1 MKWFDVDV
9 DGLSATLERRGKS
22 FAVFELVQNAWDSGA
37 TAVDISLQPAPGKP
51 FAEIVV
57 KDNSAEG
64 WSDLADAFTLFSKSR
79 RSADAEKRGRF
90 CFGEKMVLSLC
101 TTARISTMQGSLV
114 FDKSGRTRTNK
125 KTDIGTEFSGVMRMT
140 RDEFVLVCDEIQ
152 YLISPKGIR
161 TTFNDSVLQSP
172 LLLRSVQVR
181 LPTEIADTEG
191 VLRRSARYAAVDIY
205 AGDDSESGG
214 QILELGIPVCSAD
227 FPFRVDVQQKIPLG
241 MDRDS
246 VTDAFRRAIS
256 VAVMNAMATSLTE
269 SQAADPWASEAI
281 ADARVEQGAVTEIIK
296 KRFGERAV
304 IATPGDPVANASAE
318 ANGCEVI
325 HGGALSAGAWANVRK
340 YQVIPTTSQAFPTPK
355 PAFGET
361 GVDGGGVTTCPLC
374 KQPVR

>member
-37 TAVDISLQPAPGKP
+37 TAVDISLQPVSGKP
-51 FAEIVV
+51 FVEIVV

-114 FDKSGRTRTNK
+114 FDKSGRTRVQK
-125 KTDIGTEFSGVMRMT
+125 KTDVGTEFSGVMRMT
-140 RDEFVLVCDEIQ
+140 REEFDSVCDEVQ
-152 YLISPKGIR
+152 YLISPQDVR
-161 TTFNDSVLQSP
+161 TTFNDRILQQPS
-172 LLLRSVQVR
+172 LLKSVQVK
-181 LPTEIADTEG
+181 LPTEVADMEG
-191 VLRRSARYAAVDIY
+191 VLRRSVRQTTVYIY
-205 AGDDSESGG
+205 AGDDSENGG

-246 VTDAFRRAIS
+246 VTDAFRRAVS
-256 VAVMNAMATSLTE
+256 VAVMNAMAGSLTE

-281 ADARVEQGAVTEIIK
+281 ADARAEQGAVTEIIK

-355 PAFGET
+355 PAFNGA
-361 GVDGGGVTTCPLC
+361 GGDGAVTTCPLC